1 MLVENQVFT
10 VKVNKKNI
18 GWYQSKGHEC
28 NLKDEIIVKAE
39 DLISGCHVRVKY
51 ICDGCTEEKDIG
63 YCDYISRK
71 SEKTYCK

>member
-10 VKVNKKNI
+10 VKVNQKNI

-39 DLISGCHVRVKY
+39 DLTIISSFKLHSCPF
-51 ICDGCTEEKDIG
+51 D
-63 YCDYISRK
+63 
-71 SEKTYCK
+71 